1 MSNRQSASRLSP
13 DLIGNL
19 PHQSK
24 LLLLLLLIQRIPT
37 LMGAESTLRAHCDP
51 LQSFLLSLTRTL
63 GDPIRSAQNTLLHL
77 LLILQLG
84 QLCADN
90 TDDNVL
96 VGGEVLKGLEA
107 SGALS
112 VVLEV
117 EGVDVEIAEQLLG
130 DDVVLALGE
139 VTAADK
145 VASAEVD
152 ARVHV
157 GGQLGETVV
166 VELDVSVQQVV
177 DGADVVGVGSP
188 TVAELLAAE
197 V

>member
-1 MSNRQSASRLSP
+1 
-13 DLIGNL
+13 
-19 PHQSK
+19 
-24 LLLLLLLIQRIPT
+24 
-37 LMGAESTLRAHCDP
+37 MGAESTLRAYSNP
-51 LQSFLLSLTRTL
+51 LQSLLLSFTRSL
-63 GDPIRSAQNTLLHL
+63 GDPIRSVQHTLLHL

-90 TDDNVL
+90 SDDNVL
-96 VGGEVLKGLEA
+96 VGGEVLKRLEA

-117 EGVDVEIAEQLLG
+117 EGVDVEVAEELLG
-130 DDVVLALGE
+130 DDVVLAFSK

-152 ARVHV
+152 TRVHV
-157 GGQLGETVV
+157 GGQLGEAVV
-166 VELDVSVQQVV
+166 VELDVGVQKVV
-177 DGADVVGVGSP
+177 DGADVVGVSGP
-188 TVAELLAAE
+188 AVAELLATE